1 MNVNDK
7 LNLIREVGEEII
19 TDEELKKLIESGT
32 RLIAYDG
39 FEPSGKIHIAQGL
52 LRAVNINKMV
62 DADVHF
68 KMLVADWHAW
78 ANHKMDGDMKKIRTV
93 GEYFIEVWKACG
105 MRNDKIEFV
114 WASDLVKKE
123 GYWELVMKIAI
134 ENNLPRII
142 RTVQIMGREETD
154 SLSASQIL
162 YPLMQAA
169 DIFMLEAAASN
180 SKGTAET
187 VLELH
192 THESEKDVADRDDVE
207 STGGDNEEAA
217 GDSGGES
224 PADNID
230 PPDEDFMETINGAE
244 GNDINEPPTIS
255 EIVFFDC
262 ANPHDGPLLSGSE
275 YDVSVNASDPDG
287 DSLSYSWAVSGGS
300 IAEPDKSQT
309 AIIAPNATGT
319 YNISVIV
326 DDGRGGLAEE
336 SLDFTVM
343 AAITLT
349 EAPGICGGYIIKDT
363 DAYPSSSAMVGD
375 YINNK
380 PIRGFLSFDISGLA
394 GIEIISASLVFNE
407 YQEHNNPSDF
417 IEAVWVISVNWGTG
431 NIKPAHY
438 DLQGTLIGEH
448 SIPTFTCS
456 NQKLVDEL
464 NQAIG
469 DGRPSFQVM
478 LRHKGYMS
486 NNNNLPDTLKYG
498 GSFPVKLN
506 VYYTN

>member
-1 MNVNDK
+1 MDGASGAKNRKFINV
-7 LNLIREVGEEII
+7 LLLVIAILFLLALIIYISLKDIFISPQVAPTIELEIV
-19 TDEELKKLIESGT
+19 EGPLLIEETGLYRFVVKASVSGNP
-32 RLIAYDG
+32 
-39 FEPSGKIHIAQGL
+39 EP
-52 LRAVNINKMV
+52 
-62 DADVHF
+62 
-68 KMLVADWHAW
+68 
-78 ANHKMDGDMKKIRTV
+78 
-93 GEYFIEVWKACG
+93 EVVFN
-105 MRNDKIEFV
+105 RNDGI
-114 WASDLVKKE
+114 
-123 GYWELVMKIAI
+123 G
-134 ENNLPRII
+134 
-142 RTVQIMGREETD
+142 ETAKNH
-154 SLSASQIL
+154 SLLLLEAG
-162 YPLMQAA
+162 

-187 VLELH
+187 ALELH

-407 YQEHNNPSDF
+407 YQEHNSPSDF

>member
-1 MNVNDK
+1 MDGASGAKNRKFINV
-7 LNLIREVGEEII
+7 LLLVIAILFLLALIIYISLKDIFISPQVAPTIELEIV
-19 TDEELKKLIESGT
+19 EGPLLIEETGLYRFVVKASVSGNP
-32 RLIAYDG
+32 
-39 FEPSGKIHIAQGL
+39 EP
-52 LRAVNINKMV
+52 
-62 DADVHF
+62 
-68 KMLVADWHAW
+68 
-78 ANHKMDGDMKKIRTV
+78 
-93 GEYFIEVWKACG
+93 EVVFN
-105 MRNDKIEFV
+105 RNDGI
-114 WASDLVKKE
+114 
-123 GYWELVMKIAI
+123 G
-134 ENNLPRII
+134 
-142 RTVQIMGREETD
+142 ETAKNH
-154 SLSASQIL
+154 SLLLLEAG
-162 YPLMQAA
+162 